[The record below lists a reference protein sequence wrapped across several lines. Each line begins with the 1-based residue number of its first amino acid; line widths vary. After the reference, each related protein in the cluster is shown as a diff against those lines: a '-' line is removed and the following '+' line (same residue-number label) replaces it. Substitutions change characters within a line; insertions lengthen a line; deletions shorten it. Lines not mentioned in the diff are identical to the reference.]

1 MSLRPGDYGIVKVI
15 HGEHKG
21 RIGYY
26 DDDDFISAEEEI
38 FDDDEHIY
46 EESENEDQIAIV
58 YFGDFLLAPEYYS
71 ISHDAL
77 EHVSMNDLMARKEEL
92 FSLCSPFLM
101 KKKTNYTT
109 LCSYFSELHLVET
122 TILEKIV
129 EQRYVNK
136 PTGLKVFISHSSK
149 DKPFAKLLCMD
160 LEANGHIP
168 WLDEWD
174 ISVGESI
181 PEKISIG
188 LQNADFIIVILSK
201 NSVSSKWVERE
212 WQIKYWNEI
221 EKGRINVLP
230 ILLQD
235 CQIPELLRTKK
246 YADFRT
252 DFNRGLN
259 DLLSALE
266 NLSRKL

>member
-1 MSLRPGDYGIVKVI
+1 MKFEPGDYGIVKVI
-15 HGEHKG
+15 DGLHKG

-26 DDDDFISAEEEI
+26 DDDDIILPEDET
-38 FDDDEHIY
+38 FDDDESIY
-46 EESENEDQIAIV
+46 NESKNIERVAIV
-58 YFGDFLLAPEYYS
+58 YFGTFLLAPGYYS
-71 ISHDAL
+71 IPYNEIEYA
-77 EHVSMNDLMARKEEL
+77 SMNDLMTRKDEL
-92 FSLCSPFLM
+92 FNLCSPFVL
-101 KKKTNYTT
+101 KKKINHKE

-122 TILEKIV
+122 TLLEKIV

-136 PTGLKVFISHSSK
+136 PTGFKIFISHSSK

-160 LEANGHIP
+160 LEANGYIP
-168 WLDEWD
+168 WLDEWN

-181 PEKISIG
+181 PEKISSG
-188 LQNADFIIVILSK
+188 LQEADFIIVILSED
-201 NSVSSKWVERE
+201 SVSSKWVERE

-221 EKGRINVLP
+221 EKGHINVLP
-230 ILLQD
+230 ILLKD